1 MPDEPTSA
9 PPGTTDPPS
18 GGAPPPT
25 INTLTQEQ
33 FDLIIAREKSQ
44 AERLARKTQL
54 EKLGF
59 TSQEDLDKF
68 VKTARDTELASMT
81 EAERIK
87 AEATTALAAATAE
100 REAMTRER
108 HTTTVERELLR
119 AGAPIDK
126 TGRLVLLVEVE
137 PGADQATVAAAVEA
151 VKVEF
156 PQMFGAAQPPGSPKP
171 SSEPA
176 TGGPP
181 PSRTNST
188 TAFERG
194 REAARAR
201 LGTSKPAS

>member
-1 MPDEPTSA
+1 MPDESTDT
-9 PPGTTDPPS
+9 PPGATDPPS
-18 GGAPPPT
+18 GGTPPPT

-33 FDLIIAREKSQ
+33 FDLIISREKSQ

-59 TSQEDLDKF
+59 TSQEDLDRF
-68 VKTARDTELASMT
+68 VKTARDAELASMT
-81 EAERIK
+81 EVERLK
-87 AEATTALAAATAE
+87 AEATTTLAAAQAE
-100 REAMTRER
+100 REAIAAER

-126 TGRLVLLVEVE
+126 TGRLVRLVEVD
-137 PGADQATVAAAVEA
+137 PGADLAAVTAAVEA

-156 PQMFGAAQPPGSPKP
+156 PAMFGPPQAPGSPSP

-181 PSRTNST
+181 PTRTTST

-201 LGTSKPAS
+201 LGTAKTES